1 MYSRVPVI
9 WSASAGPFCNQG
21 VLAGPRLMGW
31 ACVGPGQ
38 KSASPVA
45 SRWSRDAGHGNR
57 TAGTAAGRRG
67 AGRARGCNDTIVDG
81 CGGHAG
87 STSASASARSGCAR
101 GCCCGCAASCAW
113 PRSRVGAD
121 AQWRASEAR
130 TCPIAPVCV
139 CVCVCVF
146 VSACVC
152 VRRTARP
159 APTLVSVPR
168 TAGGRK
174 YEVGGA
180 S

>member
-1 MYSRVPVI
+1 MPRPIYLSCTHTSRSMRPSLELLEITCEATVSTFSSPYFLTLRDCRCLVRCQVSVCHKFI
-9 WSASAGPFCNQG
+9 
-21 VLAGPRLMGW
+21 
-31 ACVGPGQ
+31 GQ
-38 KSASPVA
+38 KSASTRRVVGTSLDFRSHPVSRSVRPA
-45 SRWSRDAGHGNR
+45 SAE
-57 TAGTAAGRRG
+57 
-67 AGRARGCNDTIVDG
+67 
-81 CGGHAG
+81 
-87 STSASASARSGCAR
+87 STSLSMQTSLTGALTPNT
-101 GCCCGCAASCAW
+101 W

-121 AQWRASEAR
+121 VQWRASEAR